1 MLWDRWRW
9 ELLVGGG
16 PGRLRR
22 AGEVGAVGGGEGPP
36 GAWPGGR
43 WAGAAVMGGAWPA
56 APSCGV
62 AQARLSGP
70 GPGIRGSGRT
80 WWGGRR
86 ANAV

>member
-1 MLWDRWRW
+1 MAEEGARGL
-9 ELLVGGG
+9 
-16 PGRLRR
+16 PGT
-22 AGEVGAVGGGEGPP
+22 GEVGVGWRMGKAP
-36 GAWPGGR
+36 R

-80 WWGGRR
+80 WRGGRR

>member
-1 MLWDRWRW
+1 M
-9 ELLVGGG
+9 GGG
-16 PGRLRR
+16 GL
-22 AGEVGAVGGGEGPP
+22 GEVGAGGVWG
-36 GAWPGGR
+36 GAQRWARGRGGR

-70 GPGIRGSGRT
+70 GPRIRGSGRT
-80 WWGGRR
+80 WWGSRR